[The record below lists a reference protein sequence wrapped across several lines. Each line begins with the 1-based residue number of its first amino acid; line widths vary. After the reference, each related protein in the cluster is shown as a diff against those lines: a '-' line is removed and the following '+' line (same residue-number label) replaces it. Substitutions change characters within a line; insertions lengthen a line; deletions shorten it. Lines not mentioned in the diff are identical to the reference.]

1 MHAGNHSPCHPLDT
15 LLEAARRL
23 SNQAE
28 IVFCFVG
35 GGSEQHKV
43 KTFAARYG
51 LKNILCL
58 PYQPLAELSGLLSAA
73 DLHVVVMGEQ
83 FTGIV
88 HPCKVYNIL
97 AVGKPFL
104 YIGPKESHITDIA
117 QLEQKDNSICAARHG
132 DVETVVN
139 HILKAASSSRERAAF
154 AASCGEKFSRA
165 SLMPVMIDLFEPVSA
180 TSSVGA
186 TTVSQTSV

>member
-23 SNQAE
+23 SNQPQ

-43 KTFAARYG
+43 ATFAVRYD

-83 FTGIV
+83 FAGVV

-97 AVGKPFL
+97 AVGRPFL
-104 YIGPKESHITDIA
+104 YIGPAESHIIDIT
-117 QLEQKDNSICAARHG
+117 LDQKDAATYTARHG
-132 DVETVVN
+132 DVETVA
-139 HILKAASSSRERAAF
+139 HQILEAASHSGELTSRIRPSAQR
-154 AASCGEKFSRA
+154 FSRG
-165 SLMPVMIDLFEPVSA
+165 SLMPIMIDMLEAVSPRSPVPA
-180 TSSVGA
+180 TA
-186 TTVSQTSV
+186 VSQTSV